1 MDAPGGTA
9 QGAGAVKRRFC
20 RCLLTAILLTA
31 GVFTHAA
38 VLEPGTPE
46 FVVPAYNQ
54 KIVAVAQTAGERSTQ
69 VRVGTL
75 YRRIGNV
82 TASAILV

>member
-54 KIVAVAQTAGERSTQ
+54 KIVAVAQAAGEVESLPEVRSKVFAPWGCGQ
-69 VRVGTL
+69 
-75 YRRIGNV
+75 
-82 TASAILV
+82 